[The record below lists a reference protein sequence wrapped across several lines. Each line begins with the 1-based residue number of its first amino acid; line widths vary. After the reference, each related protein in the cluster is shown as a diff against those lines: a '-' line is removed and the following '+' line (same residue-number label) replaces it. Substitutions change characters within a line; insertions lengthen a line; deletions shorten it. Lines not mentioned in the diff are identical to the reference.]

1 LIYARASNHGLFT
14 LSCHR
19 AGCLYSPN
27 DSLTLDIHHLVLIRK
42 EDNLTTNAV
51 SLAGTPAAS
60 PLGYFSWTFGQ
71 GARDPYYIIV
81 IIYIFYPYF
90 SNTVVGDPV
99 QGQALIGYITAA
111 AGLLLAVAAPF
122 LGAIAD
128 KDGRRKPWIL
138 GTVAIMSIGA
148 FCLWFIQPHGQGL
161 SLGLSLL
168 ILFVIKICFT
178 VSEVFHNAMLPSLA
192 PANRVGLVSGLAY
205 SLGNVGGLV
214 LMLFVLLAFSL
225 PGTQAWAFLPDSP
238 LFGIDQ
244 SAHEHNRIV
253 GPIAGLWMLLFTL
266 PVLLFTPDGK
276 ASPFP
281 LWQVAKEGVQ
291 DVIQTLKHVRHYSNI
306 ARYLLAR
313 MFFIDGMVGVLT
325 FGGVYASGTF
335 GWDTTTLLIFGL
347 CSSAS
352 AMIGAYLGGRLDD
365 KVGSIRALQIAIST
379 SAVVLLTLVSVQP
392 DTILYFIEVG
402 SEPVWDS
409 PYFAT
414 LPEIFYFA
422 TNQIFAMFFVTGL
435 SASRTLM
442 ARIAPP
448 ERITQF
454 FGLFA
459 LSATATAFLAPLLVA
474 TATSIFESQRIGF
487 ASLAVLMIIGAVML
501 LKVKEEQATVA
512 S

>member
-1 LIYARASNHGLFT
+1 MN
-14 LSCHR
+14 
-19 AGCLYSPN
+19 
-27 DSLTLDIHHLVLIRK
+27 
-42 EDNLTTNAV
+42 TNAV

-71 GARDPYYIIV
+71 GARDPYYILV

-99 QGQALIGYITAA
+99 RGQSLIGYITAA
-111 AGLLLAVAAPF
+111 AGFVLAITAPF

-128 KDGRRKPWIL
+128 KDGRRKPWL
-138 GTVAIMSIGA
+138 VGTVAVMTLGA
-148 FCLWFIQPHGQGL
+148 LGLWFVEPEERGL
-161 SLGLSLL
+161 SLAMSVAV
-168 ILFVIKICFT
+168 LFVIKVCFT
-178 VSEVFHNAMLPSLA
+178 VSEVFHNAMLPSIA
-192 PANRVGLVSGLAY
+192 PVTRVGLISGLAF
-205 SLGNVGGLV
+205 SLGNVGGLL
-214 LMLFVLLAFSL
+214 LMLFVLLAFSM
-225 PGTQAWAFLPDSP
+225 PGTQPWAFLPEAP

-253 GPIAGLWMLLFTL
+253 GPIAGVWMLLLTL

-276 ASPFP
+276 ASATPMIQ
-281 LWQVAKEGVQ
+281 LAREGMR
-291 DVIQTLKHVRHYSNI
+291 DVLQTLKHVRHYANI

-347 CSSAS
+347 CTSAS
-352 AMIGAYLGGRLDD
+352 AMFGAYVGGRLDD
-365 KVGSIRALQIAIST
+365 RVGSIRALQIAIGT
-379 SAVVLLTLVSVQP
+379 SSVVLLTLVSVQP
-392 DTILYFIEVG
+392 DTILYVVEVG
-402 SEPVWDS
+402 SEPIWSS

-414 LPEIFYFA
+414 LPEVFYFC
-422 TNQIFAMFFVTGL
+422 TNQVFAMFFVTGL

-442 ARIAPP
+442 ARISPP
-448 ERITQF
+448 EMATQF

-459 LSATATAFLAPLLVA
+459 LSATVTAFLAPLLVA
-474 TATSIFESQRIGF
+474 TATDIFESQRIGF
-487 ASLAVLMIIGAVML
+487 GSLALLMIIGAVLL

-512 S
+512 GSS